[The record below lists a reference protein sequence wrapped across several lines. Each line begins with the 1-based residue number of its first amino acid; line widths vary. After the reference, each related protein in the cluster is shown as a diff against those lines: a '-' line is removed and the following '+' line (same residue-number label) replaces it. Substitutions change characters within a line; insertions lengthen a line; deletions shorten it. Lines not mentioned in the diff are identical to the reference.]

1 MQERK
6 FCDIKLFCGQPST
19 HVKNLNILS
28 LILVITMFAVRQY
41 SLLLLLIICSGFY
54 STSMYINVSDT
65 VVWTSSVTK

>member
-28 LILVITMFAVRQY
+28 LILVITMFAIRQL
-41 SLLLLLIICSGFY
+41 SLDYQLFAVTFIVHLC
-54 STSMYINVSDT
+54 TSIFLT
-65 VVWTSSVTK
+65 QLCGHPL